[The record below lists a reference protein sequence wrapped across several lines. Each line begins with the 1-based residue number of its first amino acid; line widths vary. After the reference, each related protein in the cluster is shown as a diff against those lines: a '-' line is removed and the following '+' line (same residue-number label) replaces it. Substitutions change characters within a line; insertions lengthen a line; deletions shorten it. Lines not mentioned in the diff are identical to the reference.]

1 VNGRN
6 PHHNSDLHWQTLWR
20 KARLKKITGNP
31 TIAAWY
37 SATRPRTLTA
47 TYAPMGVAAAVA
59 IQDKVFKSVPFV
71 LALVGALFLQIA
83 ANLIN
88 EYFDYTRGADSLKEA
103 GQGMTIKK
111 QILSPRAVL
120 SGAVI
125 TVLAGVVIGLY
136 LLSQSG
142 PLLLWI
148 GIGGVLVVITY
159 TAGPFPLAYNG
170 LGEIAVGIFMGPVFI
185 IGAYYVMD
193 THVYWQ
199 LALISLPIAFMVAA
213 ILHAN
218 NIRDM
223 EADRAVNKHTLAVMF
238 GLGFS
243 RAEYAFLVGGAYIVL
258 VALVIAGQM
267 PALTLLA
274 LLTAREGMALIRI
287 VYTRTDTPSLHQ
299 AQGRTARLHGQFGLM
314 MVAGWLIWLALQ
326 AI

>member
-1 VNGRN
+1 M
-6 PHHNSDLHWQTLWR
+6 
-20 KARLKKITGNP
+20 KITGNP

-37 SATRPRTLTA
+37 SASRPRTLTA
-47 TYAPMGVAAAVA
+47 TYAPLGVAAAVA
-59 IQDKVFKSVPFV
+59 IQDEVFKLVPFV
-71 LALVGALFLQIA
+71 LALIGVLFLQVA

-88 EYFDYTRGADSLKEA
+88 EYFDYTRGADKLKEA

-111 QILSPRAVL
+111 RILSPRAVL
-120 SGAVI
+120 AGAVI
-125 TVLAGVVIGLY
+125 TVVAGALIGVY

-142 PLLLWI
+142 PLLWWI

-170 LGEIAVGIFMGPVFI
+170 LGEIAVGIFMGPMII

-193 THVYWQ
+193 TAVYWE

-223 EADRAVNKHTLAVMF
+223 EADRAVNKRTLAVMF
-238 GLGFS
+238 GVGLA
-243 RAEYAFLVGGAYIVL
+243 RAEYTFLVGGAYLAL
-258 VALVIAGQM
+258 VALVIAEQT

-274 LLTAREGMALIRI
+274 LLTAREGIALIHI
-287 VYTRTDTPSLHQ
+287 IYTRTDTPSLHEV
-299 AQGRTARLHGQFGLM
+299 QGRTAKLHGQFALM
-314 MVAGWLIWLALQ
+314 MVVGWLIGLTAQAL
-326 AI
+326 